1 MDRFDRVP
9 RDSQRSGDVVA
20 VYRRE
25 KPRVTVTEADLKE
38 ILSTVRTRKYT
49 ILFALLAGTGLRIGE
64 ALALRPTDFGPDCRV
79 LHIRRSIWRGQ
90 EQQPKTANALRVLD
104 LPEVLAKELRNFVGG
119 VNGYLFATAQ
129 GKPLQ
134 RRNDGQDFGGG
145 RGERI

>member
-25 KPRVTVTEADLKE
+25 KQRVTVTEADLKE

-64 ALALRPTDFGPDCRV
+64 ALALRTTNFGPDCRV
-79 LHIRRSIWRGQ
+79 LHVEASGAGRSSSQKRRMPCGCWTFPKFSQRSFETSSEASMAISS
-90 EQQPKTANALRVLD
+90 QPRKANHYSDEMSCEFYTA
-104 LPEVLAKELRNFVGG
+104 
-119 VNGYLFATAQ
+119 
-129 GKPLQ
+129 
-134 RRNDGQDFGGG
+134 
-145 RGERI
+145 